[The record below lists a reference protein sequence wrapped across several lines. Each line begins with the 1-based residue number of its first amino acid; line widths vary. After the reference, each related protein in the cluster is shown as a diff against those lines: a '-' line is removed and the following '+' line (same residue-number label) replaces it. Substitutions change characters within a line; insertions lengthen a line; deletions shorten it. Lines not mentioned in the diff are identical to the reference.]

1 MKRYIEASRSNA
13 FIGIWWYT
21 DDKEL
26 WCKLKPTDQGAL
38 CGNYF
43 QYDDQE
49 NHLTLWRQVVN
60 EHISDPDRRSEIIAK
75 GYKSFERGR
84 VIYNTATQ
92 CYEVICSAA
101 LVGNKEFQDSVVQA
115 FQLSGNRVEF
125 CALSHYHKAE
135 ITGNPALD
143 SFEYGV

>member
-1 MKRYIEASRSNA
+1 M
-13 FIGIWWYT
+13 
-21 DDKEL
+21 

-60 EHISDPDRRSEIIAK
+60 EHISDPDRRSEIISK